1 MSQQVNWHTDMAGS
15 LTADVGHLRVQ
26 VERVARAFR
35 IYVFRREASV
45 DIGASVLLASASEA
59 DMPHAMATAQ
69 RLAAQ
74 HLSLARVA

>member
-1 MSQQVNWHTDMAGS
+1 MSQQVNWHIDTAGS

-45 DIGASVLLASASEA
+45 DIGAGVLLAAASET
-59 DMPHAMATAQ
+59 DMPRALATAQ

-74 HLSLARVA
+74 HLPLAQVA